1 MKKIFTTLLIS
12 LVSFSIYSQSVLKE
26 NFNYTVGNLTG
37 NGGWS
42 AYNGSGVQP
51 VKVINGG
58 LTLSNY
64 VMSDTDGKAVKLNP
78 TAQGTEDVWTT
89 FSSAITT
96 GPTYLSFLAKID
108 LTTPSTNTSP
118 VEFITLASATN
129 VTVRGRLCA
138 VETSPTTYKFRLIWG
153 ATSTQFVES
162 SDYTYG
168 TTYLVVL
175 KYDIFTGTDNDKV
188 SLYVFNS
195 APPTVEPT
203 PVITP
208 FGFTGDTSPG
218 ALRLQQN
225 GPSGSSTTTT
235 PQNITIDGIAVTR
248 SWNDF
253 FNSTLPISLLSFSGK
268 IENNNAKLN
277 WKTSSEKDN
286 DYFEIIRRG
295 EQTGEVSL
303 GKIYG
308 KGNSTSIKDY
318 YFTDYSPLEGN
329 NYYSLK
335 QVDKNGESQTYGP
348 VAISFKIDQFAF
360 QIFATENAVKLK
372 LNNKE
377 PNSKLDIRLFNM
389 NGAEVYKGSQLLNSS
404 GFHDVNIPINLEQG
418 LYIVNLQINGKL
430 TTGKFLK

>member
-26 NFNYTVGNLTG
+26 NFNYPVGNLTG
-37 NGGWS
+37 NGGWT

-51 VKVINGG
+51 VKVISGG

-96 GPTYLSFLAKID
+96 GSTYLSFLAKID

-118 VEFITLASATN
+118 VEFITLASASN

-138 VETSPTTYKFRLIWG
+138 IETSQTTYKFRLIWG

-225 GPSGSSTTTT
+225 GPSASGTTTA

-248 SWNDF
+248 SWADF
-253 FNSTLPISLLSFSGK
+253 FNSTLPVSLFSFTGK
-268 IENNNAKLN
+268 TETNNIKLN
-277 WKTSSEKDN
+277 WKTSDEKDN

-295 EQTGEVSL
+295 DQTEEVSL
-303 GKIYG
+303 GKIYT

-318 YFTDYSPLEGN
+318 YFTDFSPLKGN
-329 NYYSLK
+329 NYYRLK

-348 VAISFKIDQFAF
+348 VAASFNIDEFKI
-360 QIFATENAVKLK
+360 QIYATENSVNLK
-372 LNNKE
+372 LNNE
-377 PNSKLDIRLFNM
+377 QPNSKLDIRLFNI
-389 NGAEVYKGSQLLNSS
+389 NGNEVYKGSQMLNNS
-404 GFHDVNIPINLEQG
+404 GYYDINIPLNLKQG
-418 LYIVNLQINGKL
+418 LYIVNAQINGKL
-430 TTGKFLK
+430 IVIKFSK